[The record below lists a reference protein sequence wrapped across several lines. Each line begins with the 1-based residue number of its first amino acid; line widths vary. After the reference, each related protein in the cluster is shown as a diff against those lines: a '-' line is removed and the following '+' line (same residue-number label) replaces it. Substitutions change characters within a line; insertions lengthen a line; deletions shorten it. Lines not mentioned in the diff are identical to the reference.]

1 MSFGGG
7 GSGSGTTTTTQATQP
22 YGPAEPALGQI
33 ISEAGQIYGQGPMAA
48 GYVPPSD
55 QTMQGLATQE
65 TMANAANQQILG
77 TIQGQYTNPFLSPL
91 IQQSAQDVYSSVA
104 GQFSGQGRT
113 PTSPMAQQA
122 VIGQVA
128 QKALPYAFGQLER
141 ERGRQLQTAR
151 AVPSL
156 TAVGGSL
163 EDIQRQQQMGPQAS
177 LAQYYNTIAPI
188 AYGLPTQQ
196 ASSQA
201 PGANPMGMAAGGAL
215 TGAALGG
222 SLFEK
227 GMTLPG
233 VGSISGGMGG
243 ALLGGLGGLLGG
255 LL

>member
-196 ASSQA
+196 TGSQA

-215 TGAALGG
+215 TGAALG
-222 SLFEK
+222 SNLFDD
-227 GMTLPG
+227 GMNLFG
-233 VGSISGGMGG
+233 KQMSGGMGG